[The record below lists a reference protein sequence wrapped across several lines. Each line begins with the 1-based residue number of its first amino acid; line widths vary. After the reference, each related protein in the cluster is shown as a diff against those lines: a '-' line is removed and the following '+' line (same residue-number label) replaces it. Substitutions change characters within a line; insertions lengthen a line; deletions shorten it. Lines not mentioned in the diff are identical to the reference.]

1 MEVVKFFRFD
11 HIWIQKSR
19 QNYLPLCKNM
29 WIMPS
34 GSWALPFDFVL
45 GRDPENIYYYQ
56 YDVESYTDLVLDFLI
71 FNKHEYT
78 HRIFRS
84 VILVSLF
91 TLPVTGLFN
100 FFFCSSKFDWRNQV
114 LFSENSFSEK
124 LALDSNIQCHKSF
137 PMKISSYHWNS
148 GANPCKDKLRQ
159 KATGGF
165 PMSECLFF

>member
-1 MEVVKFFRFD
+1 
-11 HIWIQKSR
+11 
-19 QNYLPLCKNM
+19 M

-100 FFFCSSKFDWRNQV
+100 FFFVPQSLIDGIKSYFQRIAFQRN
-114 LFSENSFSEK
+114 L
-124 LALDSNIQCHKSF
+124 H
-137 PMKISSYHWNS
+137 
-148 GANPCKDKLRQ
+148 
-159 KATGGF
+159 
-165 PMSECLFF
+165 